1 MPFLG
6 QDQTTPSA
14 PDNSAQNSHHAT
26 TAEQQSNASSD
37 RELTA
42 KIRKTLLADKSLSI
56 YAHNVKIITINGAV
70 TLKGPVKSDEEKQQ
84 VAAKAAGVV
93 PRPAPR

>member
-56 YAHNVKIITINGAV
+56 YAHNVKITINGAV